1 MIIIKT
7 GWFLGTFK
15 ELCCYFVMCRMP
27 IPQASWIWSWINKS
41 GSDHLLQPG
50 PVHRLVLLVAPG
62 QSPTQQPGLRVGT
75 PGWSSA
81 APHAFLKSWFIMVCQ
96 SSVDSL
102 TLCVCCEPAAP
113 VPVSV
118 LVPAGVPGS
127 PSFRTTPSGCRSIWG
142 MRRSCLGSWPRVG
155 AMPTSGSPS
164 TASSTARTKNSTG
177 STTKTRLETTGSDRH
192 KEH

>member
-1 MIIIKT
+1 
-7 GWFLGTFK
+7 
-15 ELCCYFVMCRMP
+15 MP
-27 IPQASWIWSWINKS
+27 IPQASRIWSWINKS

-62 QSPTQQPGLRVGT
+62 QSPAQQPGLRVGA

-102 TLCVCCEPAAP
+102 TLCCEPAAP
-113 VPVSV
+113 VPVSM